1 MKTLTITTIIILIA
15 LTISLYY
22 SQGMKRL
29 YKKEVKIGIERIK
42 GIQPGIVTENDIL
55 HLPAI
60 VQQYLHYTGVVGREK
75 VMNFRV
81 EFEGRIR
88 SNPSDGWMKL
98 NSVQYNFTDK
108 PTRIFYIKA
117 SKMGIPAL
125 GIHLYK
131 NETAIMLIKMLGL
144 FTVADAIGTEMN
156 QGETVTVFNDMCLMA
171 PATLIDK
178 NIQWESVDS
187 LTVKAKFTNGGI
199 TIGATLFFNEKG
211 ELINFI
217 SYDRFETKDGQTYL
231 NYPWKT
237 PVMEY
242 KLINGYRLA
251 LGGQTIY
258 EHPEGDFCYGEFIIK
273 NIEYNCKELK

>member
-1 MKTLTITTIIILIA
+1 MKTLTITTIIIVLIII
-15 LTISLYY
+15 ISLYY
-22 SQGMKRL
+22 SQGLKRL
-29 YKKEVKIGIERIK
+29 YKNEVKAGLERIN
-42 GIQPGIVTENDIL
+42 GIQPEIVTENDIL
-55 HLPAI
+55 HLPST
-60 VQQYLHYTGVVGREK
+60 VQKYLRYTGVVGREK
-75 VMNFRV
+75 LLNFRV

-117 SKMGIPAL
+117 SKMGIPAI
-125 GIHLYK
+125 GVHLYK
-131 NETAIMLIKMLGL
+131 EETAMMLIKMLGL
-144 FTVADAIGTEMN
+144 FTVADAKGPEMN

-199 TIGATLFFNEKG
+199 TIGATLSFNEKG

-217 SYDRFETKDGQTYL
+217 SYDRFETKDGKTYK

-251 LGGQTIY
+251 SGGQAIY
-258 EHPEGDFCYGEFIIK
+258 EHPEDDFCYGEFIIK
-273 NIEYNCKELK
+273 NIDYNCKELN

>member
-144 FTVADAIGTEMN
+144 FTVADAKGTEMN